1 MKTVVAVYTG
11 QGLADPVKN
20 LFTQLMPEH
29 RLINIIDD
37 GLIHDVIREGQVSK
51 AITRRLIGYYHQAAE
66 MGADLILNTCS
77 SVGEVA
83 DYARPMFD
91 IPIVKIDESMAS
103 EAVSRYQRI
112 GVIATLPSTLEPTVR
127 LLHAQASRLGRT
139 VQVAEGLAD
148 GAYHALISGSPE
160 DHDRL
165 ILETAERLAA
175 DCDAIVLA
183 QGSMARMERS
193 LADQIGKPVLSSPHL
208 GLLAVKAELE
218 QHRNEAVQ
226 P

>member
-20 LFTQLMPEH
+20 LFTQLMPEY

-37 GLIHDVIREGQVSK
+37 GLIHDVIREGTVSK
-51 AITRRLIGYYHQAAE
+51 AITRRLIGYYRQAAD

-91 IPIVKIDESMAS
+91 IPIIKIDESMAS
-103 EAVSRYQRI
+103 EAVSRFGRI
-112 GVIATLPSTLEPTVR
+112 GVIATLPSTLTPTVR
-127 LLHAQASRLGRT
+127 LLQSQAERQGRA
-139 VQVAEGLAD
+139 VQVVDGLAD
-148 GAYHALISGSPE
+148 GAYHALINGRPE

-165 ILETAERLAA
+165 ILETAERLAP
-175 DCDAIVLA
+175 DCDALVLA
-183 QGSMARMERS
+183 QGSMARMERA
-193 LADQIGKPVLSSPHL
+193 LADRIGKPVLSSPHL

-218 QHRNEAVQ
+218 RNAAVQ